1 VTEARSLFDD
11 WADVYNRYRPHSSLD
26 YLAPAAF
33 AVAWSSRKPA
43 SDQIPSATAATP
55 GGCLTISDPS

>member
-1 VTEARSLFDD
+1 MEARILFDEC
-11 WADVYNRYRPHSSLD
+11 ADFYKRHRPHSSLG

-33 AVAWSSRKPA
+33 AAAWNSRKPA
-43 SDQIPSATAATP
+43 SHQLPSATAATP